1 MCIMPMRECVCVTPP
16 SGTSWYEP
24 IADVTSGKRNREL
37 GVSRERLV
45 SRKAAAL
52 RAVFKVSAAGTVCD
66 SLGHSFR
73 WHDTQLPYSRHC
85 TDFCTRETLW
95 LWSQPSPAPTEAS
108 ALKVGEFLLLALA
121 PLSQSGINTK
131 VTTMTTAS
139 FKDCTR
145 FRSWSVCTWIS
156 LVQAAVRTAY
166 ALLWRQLN
174 NKTSLNNCYCYC
186 ENKCCVEDF

>member
-1 MCIMPMRECVCVTPP
+1 MNPLLTSHLENETVNSEFPENGLLAGKQPHSGQCLKYLRRGRYVTVWSTA
-16 SGTSWYEP
+16 SGDTTHSYRT
-24 IADVTSGKRNREL
+24 AVT
-37 GVSRERLV
+37 
-45 SRKAAAL
+45 
-52 RAVFKVSAAGTVCD
+52 
-66 SLGHSFR
+66 
-73 WHDTQLPYSRHC
+73 

-95 LWSQPSPAPTEAS
+95 LWSQPSPAPTETS